1 MFAVRL
7 RYSCEAHAL
16 SAPLLLA
23 LSMGLAAC
31 DPGGPDERPGERPDE
46 RPGDQPHEQLG
57 ATSQGLISI
66 SPRLPDKA
74 WFAQTAPVG
83 TRHVAKDGSDYT
95 GCGGTRATAC
105 KSIRQALINLP
116 EGYEVLVE
124 GHATPYEGVTLTAA
138 SLDVNKPRRIRGV
151 DAGGQRVKIGPAGA
165 SRPVTFDD
173 SAAYWVLDNVDV
185 DCGCTDPNS
194 TTCTPPPA
202 STRRTGVY
210 VFYADHIAVR
220 NSTVRYC
227 HNGGVSVLAGSHI
240 TLENNHVHDNK
251 GTELNDAGQQAR
263 SDGNAFVL
271 SRGASYVHILNN
283 SAHDNSGDGIQ
294 CQGAEQGDENPTNIT
309 IESNRFY
316 RNMEN
321 AVDIKTCLDVA
332 VKGDNLFYGYS
343 ATEEP
348 WMDTQ
353 AEAEKGCGGTAIVI
367 HYGARRV
374 LVENARIYDSG
385 NAISVGRYDLAGVS
399 DVVLRRNLVYR
410 MNQNVQT
417 TWPRGFT
424 TYNCGDGIKVYRG
437 KNIEIYHNTVHDAKH
452 GGILV
457 RPSSND
463 PAWEDSDNI
472 RVWNN
477 IVSEVEGAAYR
488 NPPDQA
494 KLGGSLVYRPGT
506 TTVYV
511 TNLWSEHNLFYRSGT
526 TGPKFIYNSTST
538 QLSFDQWQAQTP
550 HDDEDDATGANRSSV
565 GSPLF
570 RNAAAGDFTLQAG
583 SAGLN
588 NALADD
594 TNVSARCG
602 SPARPDRGAIESDC
616 STPAPV
622 LFSDDFN
629 RTTGLGSNWAVLYG
643 SFTTDG
649 ANAVAG
655 APPTNGD
662 WARLVPA
669 LGTNDYAVS
678 ADIALSTGAI
688 YAGVAARSA
697 DASNIDRTLYSAQL
711 STDGTVN
718 LYRRNDWSWTLLA
731 SAPATVTAGTTYA
744 LSLVATGSSPVHLEV
759 WLGGTK
765 RLTFD
770 DSSASRIAAGGV
782 AMVSYHAGV
791 KYNALRVESR

>member
-1 MFAVRL
+1 MFALRL
-7 RYSCEAHAL
+7 PCSCEAQAF
-16 SAPLLLA
+16 SMSLLA
-23 LSMGLAAC
+23 LAVGLAAC
-31 DPGGPDERPGERPDE
+31 DPGALSEGTDEATDER
-46 RPGDQPHEQLG
+46 LG
-57 ATSQGLISI
+57 TASQGLISI
-66 SPRLPDKA
+66 NPQLPDKA
-74 WFAQTAPVG
+74 WFTQTTPVG
-83 TRHVAKDGSDYT
+83 TRYVAKDGSDYA

-105 KSIRQALINLP
+105 KSIRQAVLNLP

-124 GHATPYEGVTLTAA
+124 GHATPYERVVLTAA
-138 SLDVNKPRRIRGV
+138 SLDGNKPRRIRGV
-151 DAGGQRVKIGPAGA
+151 EVGGQRVKIGPAGGE
-165 SRPVTFDD
+165 SPVSFSET
-173 SAAYWVLDNVDV
+173 AAYWVLDNLDV

-202 STRRTGVY
+202 STLITGVSVY
-210 VFYADHIAVR
+210 HADHVAVR
-220 NSTVRYC
+220 NSTIRYC
-227 HNGGVSVLAGSHI
+227 HKGGVHVTAGLHV
-240 TLENNHVHDNK
+240 TLVNNHIHDNK
-251 GTELNDAGQQAR
+251 GTKLNSGGQQAR
-263 SDGNAFVL
+263 GKGHGFILSDG
-271 SRGASYVHILNN
+271 SSYVHILNN
-283 SAHDNSGDGIQ
+283 SVHDNSGDGVQ
-294 CQGAEQGDENPTNIT
+294 CQGAEQGDANPTNIT
-309 IESNRFY
+309 IEGNRFY

-321 AVDIKTCLDVA
+321 AVDIKTCWDVA
-332 VKGDNLFYGYS
+332 VKGDNLFYGYN

-348 WMDTQ
+348 EIYTQ

-385 NAISVGRYDLAGVS
+385 IGIAIGRYDLAGVS
-399 DVVLRRNLVYR
+399 DVVLRRNFVYR
-410 MNQNVQT
+410 MNQNVTT

-424 TYNCGDGIKVYRG
+424 VYNCGDGIKVFRG

-472 RVWNN
+472 RIWNN
-477 IVSEVEGAAYR
+477 IVSEVAGVVYP
-488 NPPDQA
+488 NPPDQT

-526 TGPKFIYNSTST
+526 IGPKFLYNSTST

-588 NALADD
+588 NALADS
-594 TNVSARCG
+594 TNLNARCG
-602 SPARPDRGAIESDC
+602 SPAKPDRGAIESDC
-616 STPAPV
+616 STAPAPV

-629 RTTGLGSNWAVLYG
+629 RTTGLGSSWAVLYG

-678 ADIALSTGAI
+678 ADIAVSTGAI
-688 YAGVAARSA
+688 YAGVGARSA
-697 DASNIDRTLYSAQL
+697 DTSNVDRTLYSAQL

-765 RLTFD
+765 RINFD
-770 DSSASRIAAGGV
+770 DSSASRIGAGV
-782 AMVSYHAGV
+782 PAMVSYHAGV
-791 KYNALRVESR
+791 KYNAFRVEAR